1 MPEQITKYPEVTLQ
15 VLKGAGAVCGEGA
28 PQKILTQCPADRFC
42 SLPTGEI
49 CVYGISEI
57 PQMTQ
62 ITLQE
67 LGEVVY
73 PKGQQAAEISGA
85 MWVTG
90 GIVLAAVFVAG
101 LVLGKWWNRLR
112 VGAFQPRH

>member
-1 MPEQITKYPEVTLQ
+1 MPEQITKYPEVTLK

-49 CVYGISEI
+49 CVYGINEI

-73 PKGQQAAEISGA
+73 PKDQQAAEIPGA
-85 MWVTG
+85 MWALG
-90 GIVLAAVFVAG
+90 GIALAAVFLAG
-101 LVLGKWWNRLR
+101 LILGRLWNRLR